1 MVFVVW
7 CITFVLLNQYNVIMT
22 TLIIH
27 PKDKSTQFLDIVY
40 KDIPNKTIITGGIT
54 KNEVRKLIEEHDRVI
69 MCGHGAPHGLFSVGQ
84 FPDCRGF
91 IIDQSMVEVL
101 SKKDNSIFIWCNADQ
116 FVNFYQLKGF
126 YSGMFISEVGEA
138 TYCGLPGTKQEVVDE
153 SNFGFCEL
161 LAECINEP
169 QDVMYNRIK
178 ENYGKIA
185 EGNPVALYNHNRL
198 YLSV

>member
-1 MVFVVW
+1 M
-7 CITFVLLNQYNVIMT
+7 LLNQYNVIMT